1 MYNCSLAIPR
11 HRLDIVS
18 LVKSAVDATENA
30 LRVPRHRRPGAA
42 RLAERES
49 EAVVG
54 VGVQAASHEGKRIVF
69 SGEERRKR
77 GKALSIVKS
86 VGRLPLDKIIIYPG
100 SARKTGGKK
109 GDVVATNCGIERRG
123 EP

>member
-1 MYNCSLAIPR
+1 M
-11 HRLDIVS
+11 
-18 LVKSAVDATENA
+18 
-30 LRVPRHRRPGAA
+30 
-42 RLAERES
+42 AEREN

-54 VGVQAASHEGKRIVF
+54 VGVQAASHKGKRDCVLRRR
-69 SGEERRKR
+69 ERRKR

-109 GDVVATNCGIERRG
+109 GGRG
-123 EP
+123 GHELA